1 MGQETGTG
9 ADTIVYDIDS
19 PSPYRPGW
27 YTAGKQRLGAV
38 RIFLQSRVEGLYSR
52 SCANGTIYRYLLEHG
67 LSRDGRPDPDA
78 KDLHDSGELD
88 TVFTET
94 GSGKYVPRSI
104 FVDLDPSPIDE
115 IRTGDY
121 RQLFHPELLISG
133 KEDAANNYARGHY
146 TIGKEILDGTL
157 DKIRR
162 VLVIT
167 VNPLYSNE
175 RGADLYV

>member
-1 MGQETGTG
+1 LSQSIERGQ
-9 ADTIVYDIDS
+9 A
-19 PSPYRPGW
+19 W
-27 YTAGKQRLGAV
+27 
-38 RIFLQSRVEGLYSR
+38 
-52 SCANGTIYRYLLEHG
+52 ANRQFRYLLEHG
-67 LSRDGRPDPDA
+67 LKQDGRPDPDA
-78 KDLHDSGELD
+78 KDIHESGELD

-94 GSGKYVPRSI
+94 GNGKYVPRSI

-115 IRTGDY
+115 IRTGEY

-162 VLVIT
+162 VLVWKTFFFYRLPAAIQWH
-167 VNPLYSNE
+167 Y
-175 RGADLYV
+175 